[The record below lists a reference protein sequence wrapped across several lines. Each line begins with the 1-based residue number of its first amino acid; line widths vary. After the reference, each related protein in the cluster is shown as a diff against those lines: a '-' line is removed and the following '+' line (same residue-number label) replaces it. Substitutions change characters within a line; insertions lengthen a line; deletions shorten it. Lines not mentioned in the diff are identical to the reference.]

1 MLEQPFMDFAFL
13 HLNERKLQSPEE
25 ESQLFFFF
33 FFQRE
38 GKFHVAVSVP
48 VDIFIDTQC
57 TQVLRTLVCL

>member
-1 MLEQPFMDFAFL
+1 MLEQPFMNFAFL

-25 ESQLFFFF
+25 ESQHFF

-38 GKFHVAVSVP
+38 GKFHVAVSMP
-48 VDIFIDTQC
+48 VDIFIDTQY

>member
-25 ESQLFFFF
+25 ESQHFFF

-38 GKFHVAVSVP
+38 GKFHVAVSMP
-48 VDIFIDTQC
+48 VDIFID